1 MIKNKMRID
10 YDSNLSCHKKMIKEI
25 NDFFTDKSNKN
36 LEISKYYTDDFI
48 FYSFPAGYKKGIK
61 TCKSDYLNKFILLK
75 EKHRFL
81 KIVHSIYLPGIDK
94 DSWELNGSV
103 RVYYGAIISEGS
115 KNVEFSGYQ
124 TIDFVD
130 GKIYAIWEWAD
141 YGGINNLLSNY

>member
-75 EKHRFL
+75 EMHRFL
-81 KIVHSIYLPGIDK
+81 KIVHSIYIPGIDK
-94 DSWELNGSV
+94 DSYELNGSV
-103 RVYYGAIISEGS
+103 RVYYGAIISEGF
-115 KNVEFSGYQ
+115 NNIEFSGYQ

-130 GKIYAIWEWAD
+130 AKIYAIWEWAD